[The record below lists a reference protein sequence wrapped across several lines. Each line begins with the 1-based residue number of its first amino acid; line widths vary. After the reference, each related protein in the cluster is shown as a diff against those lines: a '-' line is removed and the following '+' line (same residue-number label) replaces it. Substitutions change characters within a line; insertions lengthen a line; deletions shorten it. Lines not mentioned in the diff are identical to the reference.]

1 MLQFTKNLYFCTSKK
16 VGGRTPRDI
25 KNGNKKTY
33 KIMKEQ
39 LEEKNTE
46 MGNVITRSEEFIRK
60 NQKMIITI
68 ACAVVVVAFAIFGYY
83 KWYKAPR
90 EMRAA
95 EEMFAAEQYFL
106 QGDFQRALDCDDAN
120 RGFISVI
127 DNYGGTKAGNLA
139 KYYAGIANLR
149 LGNYDEAEKW
159 LGKYSGKD
167 TFTKPIAIMA
177 QGDAEMEKGNT
188 EAAVKQYL
196 SAAKADDNAITA
208 PAALFKAG
216 MGYLM
221 LGDNEKALDCFKQIK
236 RNYPE
241 STEWSDID
249 KYIGLVEDVK

>member
-1 MLQFTKNLYFCTSKK
+1 
-16 VGGRTPRDI
+16 
-25 KNGNKKTY
+25 
-33 KIMKEQ
+33 MKEQ
-39 LEEKNTE
+39 IEDKNTE

-60 NQKMIITI
+60 NQKILTTVGVAIV
-68 ACAVVVVAFAIFGYY
+68 VVVVAVFGYY

-106 QGDFQRALDCDDAN
+106 QGDFQRALDGDDAN

-167 TFTKPIAIMA
+167 TFTKPIAIMV

-221 LGDNEKALDCFKQIK
+221 LGDNEKALDCFNQIK
-236 RNYPE
+236 HNYPE
-241 STEWSDID
+241 STEWAEID
-249 KYIGLVEDVK
+249 KYIALAEAGK

>member
-1 MLQFTKNLYFCTSKK
+1 
-16 VGGRTPRDI
+16 
-25 KNGNKKTY
+25 
-33 KIMKEQ
+33 MKEQ
-39 LEEKNTE
+39 IEDKNTE

-60 NQKMIITI
+60 NQKILTTVGVAIV
-68 ACAVVVVAFAIFGYY
+68 VVVVAVFGYY

-106 QGDFQRALDCDDAN
+106 QGDFQRALDGDDAN

-188 EAAVKQYL
+188 EDAVKQYL
-196 SAAKADDNAITA
+196 NAAKADDNAITA

-221 LGDNEKALDCFKQIK
+221 LGDNEKALDCFNQIK
-236 RNYPE
+236 HNYPE
-241 STEWSDID
+241 STEWAEID
-249 KYIGLVEDVK
+249 KYIALAEAGK

>member
-1 MLQFTKNLYFCTSKK
+1 
-16 VGGRTPRDI
+16 
-25 KNGNKKTY
+25 
-33 KIMKEQ
+33 MKEQ
-39 LEEKNTE
+39 IEDKNTE

-60 NQKMIITI
+60 NQKMLTTVGVAIV
-68 ACAVVVVAFAIFGYY
+68 VVVVAVFGYY

-106 QGDFQRALDCDDAN
+106 QGDFQRALDGDDAN

-208 PAALFKAG
+208 PAAFFKAG

-221 LGDNEKALDCFKQIK
+221 IGDNVKALDCFKQIK
-236 RNYPE
+236 HNYPE
-241 STEWSDID
+241 STEWAEID
-249 KYIGLVEDVK
+249 KYIALAEAGK

>member
-1 MLQFTKNLYFCTSKK
+1 MITKT
-16 VGGRTPRDI
+16 T
-25 KNGNKKTY
+25 T
-33 KIMKEQ
+33 IMKEQ
-39 LEEKNTE
+39 IEDKNTE

-60 NQKMIITI
+60 NQKMLTTVGVAIV
-68 ACAVVVVAFAIFGYY
+68 VVVVAVFGYY

-106 QGDFQRALDCDDAN
+106 QGDFQRALDGDDAN

-236 RNYPE
+236 HNYPE
-241 STEWSDID
+241 STEWAEID
-249 KYIGLVEDVK
+249 KYIALAEAGK

>member
-1 MLQFTKNLYFCTSKK
+1 MEKQ
-16 VGGRTPRDI
+16 V
-25 KNGNKKTY
+25 
-33 KIMKEQ
+33 
-39 LEEKNTE
+39 EEKNTE
-46 MGNVITRSEEFIRK
+46 MGSVITRSEEFIQK
-60 NQKMIITI
+60 NQKTIII
-68 ACAVVVVAFAIFGYY
+68 CVVAVLVVVLAIFGLR
-83 KWYKAPR
+83 KWYFQPR
-90 EMRAA
+90 EVRAA
-95 EEMFAAEQYFL
+95 EEMFAAEQWFAE
-106 QGDFQRALDCDDAN
+106 GDYEKALNGDDTF
-120 RGFISVI
+120 RGFLSVI
-127 DNYGGTKAGNLA
+127 DNYGSTKAGNLA

-236 RNYPE
+236 HNYPE
-241 STEWSDID
+241 STEWAEID
-249 KYIGLVEDVK
+249 KYIALAEAGK